1 MFLNLSKYSSE
12 IKFKLNEIKFTTVE
26 EEPLMKANQAA
37 TIVALASAILCIGIL
52 IQVPVSLN

>member
-1 MFLNLSKYSSE
+1 MFLNLSKHSSE
-12 IKFKLNEIKFTTVE
+12 IKFKLNEIEFTTVE

-52 IQVPVSLN
+52 IQVPES